1 MKISCTD
8 KEKENMIQIMYN
20 SEYCPFDGIENDY
33 RCEPGYC
40 LTCFEQHIEWDVKDG
55 DGDG

>member
-1 MKISCTD
+1 MKISCTE
-8 KEKENMIQIMYN
+8 KEKDNMIRIMYN
-20 SEYCPFDGIENDY
+20 SDICPFDGIENDY

-40 LTCFEQHIEWDVKDG
+40 MTCYEQHIKWEVKEG